1 MTDERSP
8 NGHVLITNR
17 AHTINIENGK
27 ILTVTS
33 WQTQLSRPFLSLARY
48 LSVCLL
54 ISVAN
59 CGVREIE
66 LSIFMG
72 IFKLPASHRQIS
84 LSFFRVFVCLYF
96 YTPAHQDVH
105 TLNSVSPMVSS
116 ITIFVSSSPLLCIFA
131 HLFTLYAPLQLYI
144 SSNELSGDRR
154 LAMRF
159 RCILLVMINNSY
171 KRKSQIIT
179 TIDERCSMAQPLLHC
194 SHTHTQTMHTSS
206 ILFWHP
212 PLYPLVEFSL
222 SYWQSILSN

>member
-59 CGVREIE
+59 CGVRNIE

-72 IFKLPASHRQIS
+72 IFKMPASHRQIS
-84 LSFFRVFVCLYF
+84 LSFSCVC
-96 YTPAHQDVH
+96 
-105 TLNSVSPMVSS
+105 VS
-116 ITIFVSSSPLLCIFA
+116 IF
-131 HLFTLYAPLQLYI
+131 LYASTPRCAHSQFRQPDGELYYNLCLVIAALMHFRSLIYTVCTFAIIYIVERIKRRPKIGDAVSMHSACYDKQQLQEKI
-144 SSNELSGDRR
+144 T
-154 LAMRF
+154 
-159 RCILLVMINNSY
+159 NNY
-171 KRKSQIIT
+171 NNR
-179 TIDERCSMAQPLLHC
+179 
-194 SHTHTQTMHTSS
+194 
-206 ILFWHP
+206 
-212 PLYPLVEFSL
+212 
-222 SYWQSILSN
+222 